1 MHKIDTPSAVNGNF
15 VNKNYSAGIPG
26 TVCDASWLNA
36 VQDEICNLI
45 VGAGLNLDRSNNEQM
60 RAAIVAISNK
70 YATREIVDGSTVT
83 NVSSGGANWRIGN
96 EFEIHPG
103 DVVDVTIECRYNLG
117 SSYNQ
122 IGLSIESPSISKE
135 LSEPVL
141 RGSGFFSSRYVWKYE
156 NSGGGTE
163 GLDAGKAYI
172 KLTYLSYDSQKVSFS
187 INGVNSR
194 A

>member
-15 VNKNYSAGIPG
+15 VNKDYSAGVPG

-45 VGAGLNLDRSNNEQM
+45 IGAGLNLDRSNNEQM
-60 RAAIVAISNK
+60 RDAIVAISNK
-70 YATREIVDGSTVT
+70 YATREIIDGSAVA
-83 NVSSGGANWRIGN
+83 NISSGGADWRIGN
-96 EFEIHPG
+96 EFDIHPG
-103 DVVDVTIECRYNLG
+103 DVVDVTIECRCNLG